1 MSSPVSRSAGAL
13 TVLAGPPG
21 SARPCWPTIVSQA
34 GAWLGDSEDAGVDL
48 GVAFCGIAPEI
59 VDEAEVVLGVRIS
72 VTRVGRLMV
81 LKLMSV
87 REGREAH
94 AAAMS

>member
-1 MSSPVSRSAGAL
+1 
-13 TVLAGPPG
+13 
-21 SARPCWPTIVSQA
+21 
-34 GAWLGDSEDAGVDL
+34 
-48 GVAFCGIAPEI
+48 VAFCGIAPEI

-81 LKLMSV
+81 MKLMSV